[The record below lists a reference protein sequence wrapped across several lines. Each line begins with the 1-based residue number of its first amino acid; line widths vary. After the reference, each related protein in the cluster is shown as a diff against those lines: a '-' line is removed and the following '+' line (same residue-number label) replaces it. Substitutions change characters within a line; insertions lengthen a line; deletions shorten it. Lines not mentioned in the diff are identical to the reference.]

1 MQAFFPSRC
10 VQLTADVLLVN
21 YWFDCAVSLSVLQ
34 GKLKG
39 WVPSWVIIQTKNL
52 STMAVLAQDKDKSR
66 FYLGLVLLITKVPSS
81 LLPHPSPQDQLL
93 LFSLTK
99 KITTILSSAH
109 SKNQMTTDE
118 CNCFILEKEKWAT
131 LCNENASVNAFYE
144 HIQCCFFL
152 PV

>member
-1 MQAFFPSRC
+1 MQAFFPSGC

-21 YWFDCAVSLSVLQ
+21 YWFDCAVSLSMLQ

-39 WVPSWVIIQTKNL
+39 LVIIKTKNL
-52 STMAVLAQDKDKSR
+52 STMAVLSQDQAR
-66 FYLGLVLLITKVPSS
+66 FYLDLVLLITKVPSS

-99 KITTILSSAH
+99 KITTILSWAH

-118 CNCFILEKEKWAT
+118 CNCFILEKEKRAT
-131 LCNENASVNAFYE
+131 VCNVNASVIASYE
-144 HIQCCFFL
+144 QIQCCFL
-152 PV
+152 LHILK

>member
-1 MQAFFPSRC
+1 MQAFFPSRW

-21 YWFDCAVSLSVLQ
+21 YWFDCVVSLSMLQ

-39 WVPSWVIIQTKNL
+39 LVIIKTKNL
-52 STMAVLAQDKDKSR
+52 STMAVLSQDQAR
-66 FYLGLVLLITKVPSS
+66 FYLDLVLLITKVPSS

-99 KITTILSSAH
+99 KITTILSWAH

-118 CNCFILEKEKWAT
+118 CNCFILEKEKRAT
-131 LCNENASVNAFYE
+131 VCNVNASVIASYE
-144 HIQCCFFL
+144 QIQCCFL
-152 PV
+152 LHILK

>member
-1 MQAFFPSRC
+1 MQAFFPSGC

-21 YWFDCAVSLSVLQ
+21 YWFVCAVSLSVLQ
-34 GKLKG
+34 GKSLSPIVG
-39 WVPSWVIIQTKNL
+39 HHPKNL

-66 FYLGLVLLITKVPSS
+66 FSLGLVLLITKVPSS

-99 KITTILSSAH
+99 KITTILSWAH

-118 CNCFILEKEKWAT
+118 CNCFILEKEKRAT
-131 LCNENASVNAFYE
+131 VCNVNASVIASYE
-144 HIQCCFFL
+144 QIQCCFL
-152 PV
+152 LHILK